1 MVGLFADL
9 DMIEDTE
16 LQAVHPAPWVAA
28 DDELNRSTIKSPP
41 PSSLLP
47 PPSPLTPDSLTAAVN
62 DGLVCQHDGLLPPS
76 IVAFC
81 EGCDERVADQVHCEI

>member
-1 MVGLFADL
+1 MVGLFADP

-16 LQAVHPAPWVAA
+16 LQALHPAPWVAA
-28 DDELNRSTIKSPP
+28 DDELSRSKIDSPP

-47 PPSPLTPDSLTAAVN
+47 PPSSLKLNSLTAVD
-62 DGLVCQHDGLLPPS
+62 DGLVCQHDGLSPPS

-81 EGCDERVADQVHCEI
+81 EGCDERVADQVHCEK